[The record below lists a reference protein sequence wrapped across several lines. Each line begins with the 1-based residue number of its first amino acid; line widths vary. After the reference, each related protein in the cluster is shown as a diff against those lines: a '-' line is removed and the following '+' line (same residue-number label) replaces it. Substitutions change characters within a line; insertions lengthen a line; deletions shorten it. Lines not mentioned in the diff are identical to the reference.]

1 VTSGKNGKILVPLI
15 HEEPAIIG
23 IAIFCEHP
31 EYHKDGHRNSKKL
44 QKCKCEEKFNEVIT
58 NLKYYFHHY
67 LCSYLFSALDLK
79 G

>member
-1 VTSGKNGKILVPLI
+1 MTSGKNGKILVPLI

-44 QKCKCEEKFNEVIT
+44 QNCEKKF
-58 NLKYYFHHY
+58 
-67 LCSYLFSALDLK
+67 
-79 G
+79 